1 MPNIVEEN
9 VQFIIDLKFQSDKL
23 SENVHD
29 VYLEEKT
36 SVEDDEIID
45 LSKFFKEDEQP
56 HLDLS
61 IDPNNTTKV
70 VQQNQVEETKMIEMV
85 LSILIE
91 DKKIMLE
98 EDLIAKVNLMG
109 DALSHN

>member
-45 LSKFFKEDEQP
+45 LSEFFKEDEQP

-61 IDPNNTTKV
+61 IKPNNTTKV
-70 VQQNQVEETKMIEMV
+70 VQQNWVEETKMIEMV

-98 EDLIAKVNLMG
+98 EDLIEKVNLMG
-109 DALSHN
+109 DTLSHN

>member
-1 MPNIVEEN
+1 MPNIVKEN

-23 SENVHD
+23 FENVHD

-45 LSKFFKEDEQP
+45 LFDFFKEDEKP

-61 IDPNNTTKV
+61 IETNNITKV
-70 VQQNQVEETKMIEMV
+70 VQ
-85 LSILIE
+85 
-91 DKKIMLE
+91 
-98 EDLIAKVNLMG
+98 
-109 DALSHN
+109 